1 MGMEHNT
8 SLTLQEQIAA
18 LADGELSADDIGT
31 LLDAMEAEPATYEA
45 WAVHHAVAASVR
57 GEQVEAPS
65 GDLAFWQTLQKRL
78 AQESDG
84 PVFHNEIQVPNPVIV
99 ASSASNESFW
109 KVRALASFVM
119 VLAVGGLAAVLWPQ
133 GDPSES
139 FAQSGT
145 PAAPVATEVATADGS
160 VMLRNPELDALMAAH
175 QQMGGHSA
183 WQAPSGFLRNATYE
197 RLGR

>member
-1 MGMEHNT
+1 MEHNT

-18 LADGELSADDIGT
+18 LADGELSADDIGN
-31 LLDAMEAEPATYEA
+31 LLDAMEAETATYEA

-57 GEQVEAPS
+57 GERVEAPS

-84 PVFHNEIQVPNPVIV
+84 PVFHNEIQVPHTVIV

-145 PAAPVATEVATADGS
+145 PAALVATEVATADGS

-175 QQMGGHSA
+175 QQMSGHSA

-197 RLGR
+197 RPGR

>member
-1 MGMEHNT
+1 MEHNT

-31 LLDAMEAEPATYEA
+31 LLDAMEAEPATYKA

-57 GEQVEAPS
+57 GERVEAPS
-65 GDLAFWQTLQKRL
+65 GDMAFWQTLQKRL
-78 AQESDG
+78 AQESDLPDLHNQIQAHT
-84 PVFHNEIQVPNPVIV
+84 PVVV

-109 KVRALASFVM
+109 KIRALASFAM
-119 VLAVGGLAAVLWPQ
+119 VLVVGGLAAVLWPQ
-133 GDPSES
+133 GDSSEP

-145 PAAPVATEVATADGS
+145 PAAPVVTEVAAADGS

-183 WQAPSGFLRNATYE
+183 WQAPSGFLRNATFE
-197 RLGR
+197 RSDR

>member
-1 MGMEHNT
+1 MEHNT

-18 LADGELSADDIGT
+18 LADGELPVDNMAS
-31 LLDAMEAEPATYEA
+31 LLDAMEAEPASYEA

-57 GEQVEAPS
+57 GERVEAPS
-65 GDLAFWQTLQKRL
+65 GDLAFWQSLQKRL
-78 AQESDG
+78 AQETDV
-84 PVFHNEIQVPNPVIV
+84 PVFHNEIQVPNRVIV
-99 ASSASNESFW
+99 ASSASNASFW
-109 KVRALASFVM
+109 RVRALASFAM

-133 GDPSES
+133 GDSSES
-139 FAQSGT
+139 FARNGT
-145 PAAPVATEVATADGS
+145 PLVPVATEVATADGR

-197 RLGR
+197 SPGR